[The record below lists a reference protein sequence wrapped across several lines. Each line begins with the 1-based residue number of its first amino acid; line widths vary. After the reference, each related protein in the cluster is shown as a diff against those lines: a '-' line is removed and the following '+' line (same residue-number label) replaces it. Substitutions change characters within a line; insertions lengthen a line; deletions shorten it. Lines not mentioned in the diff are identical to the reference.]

1 MQKIRD
7 LRGCRDDDASWRAAG
22 GSHAAHAKRNFKK
35 KKRQFGII
43 TPIMLHRD
51 GGSTSSRHQR
61 LPPFV
66 YPSQVAATATQKLP
80 FLPWNGN
87 ETWELG
93 RASSRNLLSF
103 PSQDAIQNPTRSR
116 RSQGPLHILPPPSA
130 RFPDRAIAG
139 ARLGDLVG
147 SRPVLPLRRRCVAVT
162 RQSGL
167 RIPKVSFLLPRAI
180 LCCLLLGRRSWDG
193 HES

>member
-1 MQKIRD
+1 MDIGEERG
-7 LRGCRDDDASWRAAG
+7 LRRVEGGGGPQGCRDDDASWRAAG
-22 GSHAAHAKRNFKK
+22 RSHAKRNFKK

-116 RSQGPLHILPPPSA
+116 RSQGLFRS
-130 RFPDRAIAG
+130 
-139 ARLGDLVG
+139 
-147 SRPVLPLRRRCVAVT
+147 SRLPLRGSQTEPSPALG
-162 RQSGL
+162 SGIL
-167 RIPKVSFLLPRAI
+167 SGPVPSYHFAGAASPSLVSQDSGSPR
-180 LCCLLLGRRSWDG
+180 
-193 HES
+193 